1 MSPSIHFTAFFLEA
15 FHSEISLRNVDVSVK
30 RILIQYNNES
40 LNKFLWKKVKSSVTL
55 CCLLRTPCFIMK
67 KHRFCLVYIFY
78 KSLCRQITGMIRS
91 SEFQCHNSKPS
102 SLHLNTSIFYFMDA
116 KTPNSGWDWVNK
128 LSSTCKN
135 FQHFFHLYFIW
146 KTQSDCSCYIILP
159 SFSCKKKKK
168 VNQCRYCR

>member
-55 CCLLRTPCFIMK
+55 CCLLRKPCFIMK
-67 KHRFCLVYIFY
+67 KYRFCLVYIFY

-135 FQHFFHLYFIW
+135 FQHFF
-146 KTQSDCSCYIILP
+146 TCILFGKLRVIAP
-159 SFSCKKKKK
+159 AI
-168 VNQCRYCR
+168 